1 MFKFIIPLFFAAMSL
16 FMVSCGETAPA
27 TEETETTSQ
36 AVTGNYT
43 VDVANSVI
51 KWKGTML
58 GIKYH
63 EGTMKLREGQLV
75 LNEGQVVGGNFTADL
90 STMVTTDDNYN
101 AEDGSTPDKLLG
113 HLASPDFFDVAN
125 HPTATFTIKE
135 GMGTSANGAL
145 TVRGN
150 TDTEK
155 INNIQISEDG
165 EMLNASG
172 TLTFDRKKYGVEWDS
187 PMKEAVLSNDIEL
200 TVELKATPA
209 N

>member
-1 MFKFIIPLFFAAMSL
+1 MFKFIISFLFAATAL
-16 FMVSCGETAPA
+16 FMVSCGESAPA
-27 TEETETTSQ
+27 AEETEATSQ
-36 AVTGNYT
+36 AASGNYT

-63 EGTMKLREGQLV
+63 DGTMKLREGQLV
-75 LNEGQVVGGNFTADL
+75 MNEGQVVGGSFTADL
-90 STMVTTDDNYN
+90 TTMVTTDDNYN
-101 AEDGSTPDKLLG
+101 EEDGSTPDKLLG

-125 HPTATFTIKE
+125 HPTATFTINE

-155 INNIQISEDG
+155 INNIQVTEVDG
-165 EMLNASG
+165 AINASG
-172 TLTFDRKKYGVEWDS
+172 TLTFDRKKYNVQWDS

-200 TVELKATPA
+200 MVELRATPA

>member
-1 MFKFIIPLFFAAMSL
+1 MFKFIISLLFAATAL
-16 FMVSCGETAPA
+16 FMVSCGESAPA
-27 TEETETTSQ
+27 AEETETTSQ
-36 AVTGNYT
+36 ATTGNYT

-63 EGTMKLREGQLV
+63 DGTMKLREGQLV
-75 LNEGQVVGGNFTADL
+75 MNEGQVVGGSFTADL
-90 STMVTTDDNYN
+90 TTMVTTDDNYN
-101 AEDGSTPDKLLG
+101 EEDGSTPDKLLG

-125 HPTATFTIKE
+125 HPTATFTINE

-155 INNIQISEDG
+155 INNIQVTEVDG
-165 EMLNASG
+165 AITASG
-172 TLTFDRKKYGVEWDS
+172 TLTFDRKKYNVQWDS

-200 TVELKATPA
+200 MVELRATPA

>member
-1 MFKFIIPLFFAAMSL
+1 MFKFIISLLFAATAL
-16 FMVSCGETAPA
+16 LMVSCGESTPA
-27 TEETETTSQ
+27 AEETETTSQ
-36 AVTGNYT
+36 AATGNYT

-63 EGTMKLREGQLV
+63 DGTMKLREGQLIM
-75 LNEGQVVGGNFTADL
+75 NEGQVVGGSFTADL
-90 STMVTTDDNYN
+90 TTMVTTDDNYN
-101 AEDGSTPDKLLG
+101 EEDGSTPDKLLG

-125 HPTATFTIKE
+125 HPTATFTLNE

-145 TVRGN
+145 TIRGN
-150 TDTEK
+150 TNTEK
-155 INNIQISEDG
+155 INNIQVTEVDGAIS
-165 EMLNASG
+165 ASG
-172 TLTFDRKKYGVEWDS
+172 TLTFDRKKYNVQWDS

-200 TVELKATPA
+200 MVELRATPA